1 MPDPLRLRV
10 MTPTEILLDVQ
21 GVTKIS
27 VQLAGS
33 SSIGLRPGHAPL
45 LAETVT
51 APLVYSI
58 GESENSFDAQAGI
71 LFVETG
77 TATIFTSKSGEYEI
91 ADPGAEKFDRLANA
105 LLNRIGSGSGD
116 RSVNNG

>member
-1 MPDPLRLRV
+1 

-33 SSIGLRPGHAPL
+33 GSIGLRPGHAPL

-58 GESENSFDAQAGI
+58 GESENSFDVQAGI

-105 LLNRIGSGSGD
+105 LLNRIGIGSGD